1 MRVAITGSIGAG
13 KSTVSTYLKAQ
24 GYPVYNTD
32 TFTHGYYDP
41 KGKLYPWLMD
51 TFGSQILNEDE
62 TVNRKALSEIVFN
75 DSFAL
80 ALLEQQVFSL
90 VRSDIL
96 QLNDAPL
103 LFVEVPLLF
112 EAEMEDLFDVI
123 ISVDASMAVRY
134 QRLGDRGLSLNQ
146 IKKREARQLESAFK
160 NHKAD
165 YVIYNDHDL
174 EYLYDALDT
183 VLRRI
188 KDV

>member
-32 TFTHGYYDP
+32 TFTHAYYDP

-51 TFGSQILNEDE
+51 TFGTQILNEDE

-146 IKKREARQLESAFK
+146 IKKREARQLEGAFK
-160 NHKAD
+160 NQKAD